1 MILIPVYLR
10 FTLIVLFLGGGIA
23 LWMTMGIWYGI
34 FFVLTAVF
42 LLVGYLLLGTIQS
55 AAALIQKSDFQGAE
69 SRLGLTLF
77 PRLLYS
83 ANRAYY
89 FLLKGTLAMQR
100 QDFDQA
106 EAFMMRAD
114 QIGLPSDNEKAMIYL
129 QLSNIAAN
137 RSNWT
142 GAMAHFRKVKDLKVT
157 EPAMKEQIREYE
169 KALGNRGLAK
179 AQIRSGMQG
188 FQAGGKRRRPKMR

>member
-10 FTLIVLFLGGGIA
+10 FALIVLFLGGGIA

>member
-10 FTLIVLFLGGGIA
+10 FALIALFLGGGIA
-23 LWMTMGIWYGI
+23 LWMTMGVWYGI

-55 AAALIQKSDFQGAE
+55 AAALIQKSDFHGAE

-114 QIGLPSDNEKAMIYL
+114 QIGLPSDNEKAMICL
-129 QLSNIAAN
+129 QLSNIAAS